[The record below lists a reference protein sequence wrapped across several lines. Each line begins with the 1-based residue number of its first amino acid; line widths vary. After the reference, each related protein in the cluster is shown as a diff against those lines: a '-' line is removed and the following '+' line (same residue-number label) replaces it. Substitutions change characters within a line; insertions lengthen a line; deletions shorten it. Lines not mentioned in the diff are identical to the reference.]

1 MSNCQGCGARFQ
13 TTHPKHPGYQLD
25 TTHALCVRCFQLRH
39 YNRPFE
45 LEEAAVLREIPND
58 ALGVVIL
65 DLFDL
70 EVAFLSRLPRYFSGE
85 FLLVVNKVDLFPD
98 SMNASKT
105 KEYLRRLAREYGLKP
120 LDVLVVSAT
129 SGDGVDELIDLL
141 NRFLHDEIYLIG
153 PTNSG
158 KSSLLNQLLRRLDVV
173 HEVTVSPFANTT
185 LDHIGIQLDKVMLY
199 DTPGLTRDRHIHHYL
214 SDSLKAIIPTKQIK
228 PQTIQLTKPGV
239 IFLGGFARLEFDH
252 TNGVSFF
259 VAPKLVLHKTTLEKA
274 DAFFAAHQFDTLM
287 HPSAKEVSLLGAWV
301 FDTIRV
307 ESDED
312 LVLEGLGFVRIAV
325 TATVKIYHY
334 ANVAIYVRPSVFR
347 RANHGTKTH
356 H

>member
-1 MSNCQGCGARFQ
+1 MDESH
-13 TTHPKHPGYQLD
+13 T
-25 TTHALCVRCFQLRH
+25 LCVRCFQLRH
-39 YNRPFE
+39 YNRPFD
-45 LEEAAVLREIPND
+45 LEEAAVLRVIPSD
-58 ALGVVIL
+58 ALGIVIL

-70 EVAFLSRLPRYFSGE
+70 EVAFLSRLPRVFSGE

-120 LDVLVVSAT
+120 LDVLVVSAK
-129 SGDGVDELIDLL
+129 SGDGVDDLIDTLS
-141 NRFLHDEIYLIG
+141 RFSHDEMYLLG

-173 HEVTVSPFANTT
+173 HEVTVSLFANTT
-185 LDHIGIQLDKVMLY
+185 LDHIGIQLDRVMLY
-199 DTPGLTRDRHIHHYL
+199 DTPGFVRERHIHHYL
-214 SDSLKAIIPTKQIK
+214 SDSLKDIIPTKQLK

-259 VAPKLVLHKTTLEKA
+259 VAPKLVLHKSSFENADSFFQTHQFTTL
-274 DAFFAAHQFDTLM
+274 T

-312 LVLEGLGFVRIAV
+312 LVIEGIGFVRIAV

-334 ANVAIYVRPSVFR
+334 ANVAVYVRPSVFR
-347 RANHGTKTH
+347 RTQHGNKTSN
-356 H
+356 

>member
-1 MSNCQGCGARFQ
+1 MSNCQGCGALFQ
-13 TTHPKHPGYQLD
+13 TTHPKHPGYRLD
-25 TTHALCVRCFQLRH
+25 ETHTLCVRCFQLRH

-45 LEEAAVLREIPND
+45 LEEAAVLRVIPSD

-85 FLLVVNKVDLFPD
+85 FILVVNKVDLFPD
-98 SMNASKT
+98 SMNPSKT
-105 KEYLRRLAREYGLKP
+105 KEYLRRLSREYGLKP
-120 LDVLVVSAT
+120 LDVQVVSAK
-129 SGDGVDELIDLL
+129 SGDGVDELIDTL
-141 NRFLHDEIYLIG
+141 NRFIHDEIYLIG

-185 LDHIGIQLDKVMLY
+185 LDHIGIQLDKVMMY

-214 SDSLKAIIPTKQIK
+214 STSLKDIIPTKQIK

-239 IFLGGFARLEFDH
+239 IYLGGFARLDFDH

-259 VAPKLVLHKTTLEKA
+259 VAPKIVLHKTTLEKA
-274 DAFFAAHQFDTLM
+274 DSFFQTHQFTTLL
-287 HPSAKEVSLLGAWV
+287 HPSVEEVSLLGAWV

-312 LVLEGLGFVRIAV
+312 LVIEGLGFVRIAV
-325 TATVKIYHY
+325 TATVIIHHY
-334 ANVAIYVRPSVFR
+334 ANVEVYVRPSVFR
-347 RANHGTKTH
+347 RASNGNKTPR
-356 H
+356 